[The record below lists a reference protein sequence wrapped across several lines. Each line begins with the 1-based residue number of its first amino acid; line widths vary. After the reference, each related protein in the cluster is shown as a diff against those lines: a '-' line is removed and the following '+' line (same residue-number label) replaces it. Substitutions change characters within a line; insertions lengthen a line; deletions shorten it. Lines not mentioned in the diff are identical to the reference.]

1 MARKK
6 IIITKHDHNRLEE
19 LFLSALASAF
29 LDKPYL
35 NDLRGELDIA
45 QIVDPAEVP
54 CDVITMNSIVR
65 LRDLKTK
72 ETETFTLVYPD
83 EADIAAG
90 KLSIL
95 APLGTAILGYR
106 VGDLVRWNVPSGVGR
121 WLVEELLFQPERD
134 SVAA

>member
-6 IIITKHDHNRLEE
+6 IIITQHDHDRLEE
-19 LFLSALASAF
+19 LFLSAFANAF
-29 LDKPYL
+29 CDKPYL

-45 QIVDPAEVP
+45 QIVEPDEVP
-54 CDVITMNSIVR
+54 CDVITMNSTVR

-72 ETETFTLVYPD
+72 ETETFTLVYPE
-83 EADIAAG
+83 EANIADG

-106 VGDLVRWNVPSGVGR
+106 VGDSVRWNVPSGVGR
-121 WLVEELLFQPERD
+121 WLVEELNFQPERD
-134 SVAA
+134 NVAV